1 MIFTTNFLHPDFEL
15 FTQSELDQAKEE
27 LDIAANTAEPE
38 EYRFVFGVFVAIL
51 KWASVILVTVKG
63 NGRVSAEA
71 MEVGREMMGKV
82 RGALA
87 EAQQRLG
94 GVENYADF
102 ESRYQRYVHWPLV
115 FGSIIHSAMEALIPE
130 PKKKK
135 GKKLDDSQVMHLKL
149 TGLTK
154 EFSEGLKALQQA
166 ALSAVQSLLGRN
178 ILEAPLREA
187 FTLVESL
194 ANVPEFLSELQAK
207 CLKEQS
213 QPLTHLSDWL
223 QAFPLPRLLDS

>member
-1 MIFTTNFLHPDFEL
+1 
-15 FTQSELDQAKEE
+15 
-27 LDIAANTAEPE
+27 
-38 EYRFVFGVFVAIL
+38 
-51 KWASVILVTVKG
+51 
-63 NGRVSAEA
+63 
-71 MEVGREMMGKV
+71 MMGKV